1 MRRPDTI
8 VIEGRAYSWRVILE
22 LRKAQIEA
30 WRKAKGEQPALF
42 ALKDDCRPKT
52 ERTASGRYA
61 EPTFLSF
68 LQDAAE

>member
-30 WRKAKGEQPALF
+30 WRKAHGEQPALF
-42 ALKDDCRPKT
+42 ALLEDCRPKS
-52 ERTASGRYA
+52 ERTASRRYA
-61 EPTFLSF
+61 EPTLLTL